1 VFVNANVDPA
11 TLKGMLNDGEEL
23 ALLDVREEGA
33 FGAGHLLFA
42 SSLPLSRLELRI
54 RDLVPRKKARI
65 ALCDDGCGLAE
76 RAAARLRDL
85 GYDRVAVL
93 DGGVKA
99 WRAAGYI
106 LFAGVNVPSKA
117 FGELVEQKCGTPHL
131 TAAELKAKL
140 DAGEDV
146 VVLDSR
152 PLREYRNMCIPGGID
167 VPGAEL
173 VYRVHDIAPSPR
185 TKIVVN
191 CAGRTRSI
199 IGAQSL
205 INAGIGNPVAAL
217 ENGTMGW
224 HLAGFELER
233 GAERLPPEPSGAGLA
248 EARAAAQRV
257 AERVPVPTIDRA
269 QLEQWRGEAET
280 RSLYMLDVRSPEE
293 FEAGHL
299 PGARSA
305 PGGQLVQETEAYLGT
320 RGSRVVLID
329 DTGVRAIMTASW
341 LIQMGW
347 REVAVLEGGLDGSD
361 LEQGSRTPEVP
372 SLDDIVVESI
382 SAGELAGA
390 LENGAA
396 SVVDLALSRNYWA
409 GHIPGAY
416 FAIRSRLAVGLA
428 RLPPAESLV
437 LTSEDGVL
445 AHFAA
450 GDAEPLVKGTVKV
463 LRGGTE
469 AWRQAGLPLAAG
481 LENML
486 DEADDIYLRPYDRD
500 FGVEAAMQDYLTWE
514 VGLVG
519 QVAADGDAR
528 FAIID

>member
-99 WRAAGYI
+99 WRAAGYL
-106 LFAGVNVPSKA
+106 LFTGVNVPSKA

-185 TKIVVN
+185 TMVVVN

-205 INAGIGNPVAAL
+205 INVGIDNPVAAL

-248 EARAAAQRV
+248 EARAAARRM

-269 QLEQWRGEAET
+269 QLEQWQVEAAT
-280 RSLYMLDVRSPEE
+280 RSLYLLDVRSPEE

-299 PGARSA
+299 PGVRSA

-329 DTGVRAIMTASW
+329 DTGVRAIMTAS
-341 LIQMGW
+341 
-347 REVAVLEGGLDGSD
+347 
-361 LEQGSRTPEVP
+361 
-372 SLDDIVVESI
+372 DDIVVESI